1 MHAAIL
7 CFHAPRPRGGPKGR
21 RDSDGIAGA
30 GSRLGKGDA
39 RLGLDHGPEIGE
51 SKVMRDFVA
60 MLSDLLA
67 AAFVRLG
74 LDPKWARAQPADR
87 SDLADFQCNGA
98 MPAAKSIGEATRAL
112 AERIASEL
120 AGVPEL
126 SDVACAGPG
135 FINLRVSDAALTRR
149 AEEIAGDPRAGAGQV
164 AAPRRIIIDY
174 GGPNVAKPMH
184 VGHLRATIIGDSAKR
199 LFRFRGDE
207 VWGDAHFGDWGFQ
220 MGLLIAALSEEQPDL
235 PFFDPEFRGQYP
247 AESPVTL
254 EDLERLYPLAVARAK
269 ADPESRDKA
278 RRATAELQGGHPG
291 YRALWAHMAAV
302 SRTAQKREFAAL
314 GVEFDFWYGE
324 SDADPFIADMIDD
337 LDRKGLLVE
346 DQGARIIRVNNPE
359 DKRELPPLLVVSS
372 EGSAMYGTTDLATIV
387 QRSRRLDP
395 DLVLY
400 FVDAR
405 QSDHFEQVF
414 RASALAGYL
423 RRDQLEH
430 IGFGTMNGPDG
441 KPFKTRA
448 GGVMKLHDLI
458 SEAVNK
464 AETRL
469 DDAGIGDGFSP
480 GERADIARKVAIAAI
495 KFADLQ
501 SVRTT
506 NYVFDLDQF
515 MSFEGRTGPYLLYA
529 AVRIRSILRKL
540 RDSGHE
546 PGPIRVADPRE
557 RALVLR
563 LDAFDSALRAA
574 YDKRMPH
581 FLCEH
586 AFTLAQ
592 AFSTFYAN
600 CPILEAPPDQRA
612 SRARLA
618 EVTFR
623 QLLLTLDLL
632 GIEAPERM

>member
-1 MHAAIL
+1 MQDFIAIL
-7 CFHAPRPRGGPKGR
+7 SARLV
-21 RDSDGIAGA
+21 GA
-30 GSRLGKGDA
+30 FERLG
-39 RLGLDHGPEIGE
+39 
-51 SKVMRDFVA
+51 F
-60 MLSDLLA
+60 
-67 AAFVRLG
+67 
-74 LDPKWARAQPADR
+74 DPKWARAQPADR
-87 SDLADFQCNGA
+87 PDLADFQCNGA
-98 MPAAKSIGEATRAL
+98 MPAAKSVGEVPRAV
-112 AERIASEL
+112 AERIVADL
-120 AGVPEL
+120 AEDPDLAE
-126 SDVACAGPG
+126 ANCAGPG
-135 FINLRVSDAALTRR
+135 FINLRLSDAALTRR
-149 AEEIAGDPRAGAGQV
+149 AEQIAADSRAGASYV
-164 AAPRRIIIDY
+164 AVPRRIIIDY

-184 VGHLRATIIGDSAKR
+184 VGHLRATIIGDAAKR

-220 MGLLIAALSEEQPDL
+220 MGLLIAALAEERPDL
-235 PFFDPEFRGQYP
+235 PFFDPALRDEYP
-247 AESPVTL
+247 VESPITL
-254 EDLERLYPLAVARAK
+254 EDLERLYPLAAARAK
-269 ADPESRDKA
+269 EDSASRDKA
-278 RRATAELQGGHPG
+278 RRATAELQNGHPG
-291 YRALWAHMAAV
+291 YRALWAQMAAV
-302 SRTAQKREFAAL
+302 SRTAQKREFGAL

-324 SDADPFIADMIDD
+324 SDADPYIPEMIED
-337 LDRKGLLVE
+337 LAHKGLLVE
-346 DQGARIIRVNNPE
+346 DQGARIIRVLRAE

-387 QRSRRLDP
+387 QRSRTIDP

-414 RASALAGYL
+414 RASDLAGYL
-423 RRDQLEH
+423 QRDQLEH

-458 SEAVNK
+458 SQAVDK
-464 AETRL
+464 AQARL
-469 DDAGIGDGFSP
+469 DEAGIGEDFSP
-480 GERADIARKVAIAAI
+480 AERADIAHKVAIAAI

-501 SVRTT
+501 AVRTT

-529 AVRIRSILRKL
+529 AVRIRSMLRKL
-540 RDSGHE
+540 RESGNE
-546 PGPIRVADPRE
+546 SGPIILSDPRE

-563 LDAFDSALRAA
+563 LDAFDAALRSA

-592 AFSTFYAN
+592 AFSAFYAN
-600 CPILEAPPDQRA
+600 CPILEAPADLRA

-618 EVTFR
+618 EVTLR